1 MLSKR
6 QIKRLSHEVKAAL
19 AQQDRRGQSKHAAKQ
34 AARQYAQDSH
44 TKYTPVTG
52 LYATSSYNTYT
63 KQALTALRWVA
74 ERHECKH
81 LAECKPYLR
90 EYYEDMCARNISA
103 WTIHTR
109 VYALCSVFGTP
120 YKELLEVDK
129 LPARCRANITRSRDI
144 GDSEDRYHAQHHE
157 DARLLARACGA
168 RRGGLLGLCSD
179 DLKADAQGN
188 LRVHLREKG
197 GKERDALV
205 LPQYA
210 DRVREVFSRYGDG
223 AGAVTGGKRRLL
235 PLQALPKDMPLHYLR
250 AQYAQDL
257 YHYFEGQDAASGK
270 LYHCRKDRVGDVYDK
285 GILMAVSQNLG
296 HSRCDVVVSHYLYEV
311 HHK

>member
-6 QIKRLSHEVKAAL
+6 QIKRLTHEVKAAL

-74 ERHECKH
+74 ERHGCKH

-103 WTIHTR
+103 RTIHTR
-109 VYALCSVFGTP
+109 VYALCSVLGTP
-120 YKELLEVDK
+120 YKELLGVDK
-129 LPARCRANITRSRDI
+129 LPARCRTDITRSRDI
-144 GDSEDRYHAQHHE
+144 GGSADRYHAQHHK

-257 YHYFEGQDAASGK
+257 YHYFEGQGAASGK

>member
-1 MLSKR
+1 M
-6 QIKRLSHEVKAAL
+6 
-19 AQQDRRGQSKHAAKQ
+19 
-34 AARQYAQDSH
+34 
-44 TKYTPVTG
+44 
-52 LYATSSYNTYT
+52 
-63 KQALTALRWVA
+63 
-74 ERHECKH
+74 
-81 LAECKPYLR
+81 R

-109 VYALCSVFGTP
+109 VYALCSVLGTP
-120 YKELLEVDK
+120 YKELLGVDK
-129 LPARCRANITRSRDI
+129 LPARCRTDITRSRDI
-144 GDSEDRYHAQHHE
+144 GGSADRYHAQHHK

-257 YHYFEGQDAASGK
+257 YHYFEGQGAASGK